1 MMNKVTYWCWI
12 LVLSAFCREVQARGS
27 IILGHETTSLASER
41 EALRNEHLY
50 EQMVDVRSHD
60 PAQFDHLHPIL
71 GDMLTEQSSFEY
83 WLNRWQA
90 HPARFEHWHPRFWR
104 IIDGE
109 ALEGG
114 PPVIP
119 LLIPPAGQ
127 GGDPP
132 VAHDP
137 QSPPGPPGLAGPAAV
152 VPEPESFRLL
162 LVALGLILVV
172 RVGSR
177 YLRAW
182 IPDACGRG

>member
-1 MMNKVTYWCWI
+1 
-12 LVLSAFCREVQARGS
+12 
-27 IILGHETTSLASER
+27 
-41 EALRNEHLY
+41 
-50 EQMVDVRSHD
+50 MVDVRSHD

-119 LLIPPAGQ
+119 PLIPPAGQ

-132 VAHDP
+132 VA
-137 QSPPGPPGLAGPAAV
+137 PGPLSPLGLASPAAA
-152 VPEPESFRLL
+152 VPEPDSFRLL
-162 LVALGLILVV
+162 LVAVALIVFV
-172 RVGSR
+172 RGGSR
-177 YLRAW
+177 YLRTAS
-182 IPDACGRG
+182 R